1 MEEVKSTEFS
11 NEILPMCNPPAI
23 GFVETFEFEAT
34 TETLRN
40 ARNKVITEK
49 SPNFGFG
56 AVSDGDDL
64 KVKGD

>member
-1 MEEVKSTEFS
+1 MCK
-11 NEILPMCNPPAI
+11 LPAK

-34 TETLRN
+34 AEMFWN
-40 ARNKVITEK
+40 AWNKVITEE

-64 KVKGD
+64 KVKAD